1 MDNILCHVA
10 FEDGIKLT
18 THMAKKT
25 PHANAL
31 AKLRQTCVL
40 FDKVSVDLSAW
51 DDFIGSTL
59 DVSFSA

>member
-1 MDNILCHVA
+1 MDNILCQVA
-10 FEDGIKLT
+10 FEDGIKFT

-25 PHANAL
+25 PHAKAL
-31 AKLRQTCVL
+31 AKLRQICVL

-51 DDFIGSTL
+51 DDFIGSAL